1 MTDSRV
7 VGGRS
12 PQASRRFRPLERRF
26 KTKIPG
32 RACPRRTLVRP
43 DRTLDPEIQEIRKC
57 SATLRLRRGFIF
69 AIKDLK
75 IQTVE
80 DQPDGGAA
88 DNRPSAVRR
97 RRRTSGK
104 VVTSARR

>member
-43 DRTLDPEIQEIRKC
+43 DRTLDPEIQEIRKS

-80 DQPDGGAA
+80 DQSESDSP
-88 DNRPSAVRR
+88 RR
-97 RRRTSGK
+97 GCASSRLF
-104 VVTSARR
+104 